1 MSDVEDAVRTN
12 PISGLVIEV
21 VRLNLALIRGQI
33 AEGDYE
39 EAIEN
44 AAAQAPDDPGS
55 LIAHL
60 GLFGAIFLDILAN
73 EHEDDPWQLL
83 QEIAPAL
90 HTDQDERHLA

>member
-1 MSDVEDAVRTN
+1 MDDVEDAVRTDLV
-12 PISGLVIEV
+12 SGLVIEV
-21 VRLNLALIRGQI
+21 VRRNLALISGQL

-44 AAAQAPDDPGS
+44 ASAQVRDDPGS

-83 QEIAPAL
+83 QEIAPLL
-90 HTDQDERHLA
+90 HTDRDERH